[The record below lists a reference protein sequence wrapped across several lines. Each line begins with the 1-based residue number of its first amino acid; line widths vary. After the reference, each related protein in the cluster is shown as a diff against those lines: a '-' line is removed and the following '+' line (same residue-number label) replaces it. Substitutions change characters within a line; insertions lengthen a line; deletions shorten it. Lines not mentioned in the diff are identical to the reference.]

1 MTKEAQQAA
10 AAMVNKRAAQRHETL
25 AEIRRLIQ
33 EIDHGAALR
42 MDVASS
48 GRVPSAKQPDRQIHF
63 LAEAVLAL
71 AKQSRPRK
79 PGRPRKDA
87 S

>member
-1 MTKEAQQAA
+1 MTKEAIEAA
-10 AAMVNKRAAQRHETL
+10 KAMVDKRAVQRHETMQ
-25 AEIRRLIQ
+25 EIRRLIQ
-33 EIDHGAALR
+33 EIDPGAALR

-48 GRVPSAKQPDRQIHF
+48 GRVPSTKQPDRAIHF

-79 PGRPRKDA
+79 PGRPRRNT